1 MVKPLELVY
10 HTIYLSLVI
19 QIVTTLISLHGFYIK
34 LDDKDSILKD
44 VLAIEA
50 IVQFIETFFYVWV
63 ILALKQIENMTRR
76 RYIDWTI
83 TTPIMLIS
91 TIIFMEF
98 KYNREHDGEKITLKK
113 FLMDKKYDIFKI
125 VIFNGLMLL
134 FGYLGETGII
144 SKYIGIPLGF
154 LFFILSF
161 KIIYEN
167 YAKKTKVGYNLFLF
181 VFIVWSIYGVAAM
194 MPTPYK
200 NISYNILDIVAK
212 NFYGL
217 YIYYKIL
224 QYKVV

>member
-10 HTIYLSLVI
+10 HTIYISLVV

-50 IVQFIETFFYVWV
+50 IVQFVETFFYVWV

-98 KYNREHDGEKITLKK
+98 KYNRENDKEKITLKK
-113 FLMDKKYDIFKI
+113 FLMDKKYDIIKI
-125 VIFNGLMLL
+125 VIFNALMLL

-200 NISYNILDIVAK
+200 NISYNLLDIVAK

>member
-1 MVKPLELVY
+1 MKPVELVY

-34 LDDKDSILKD
+34 LDEKDNILKD

-50 IVQFIETFFYVWV
+50 IVQFVETFFYVWV
-63 ILALKQIENMTRR
+63 ILALKHIENMTRR
-76 RYIDWTI
+76 RYIDWSI

-98 KYNREHDGEKITLKK
+98 KYNRENDGEKITLKK
-113 FLMDKKYDIFKI
+113 FLYDKKYDIIKI
-125 VIFNGLMLL
+125 VVFNGLMLL

-154 LFFILSF
+154 LFFGLAF
-161 KIIYEN
+161 KVIYDN
-167 YAKKTKVGYNLFLF
+167 YALKTKIGYQLFLF
-181 VFIVWSIYGVAAM
+181 VVIVWSIYGVAAM
-194 MPTPYK
+194 MPIPYK
-200 NISYNILDIVAK
+200 NISYNILDIIAK

-224 QYKVV
+224 QYRIV